1 MTTSR
6 RLWILAYVTA
16 GAVLIAGVAV
26 QIRHHADGGREQTEA
41 APAAVYAAM
50 PFEATMSQVS
60 APVTTVGGS
69 MMFSVGGF
77 SKSGIDHIDLYD
89 GARMVARS
97 PGPKYSSEASLS
109 APALSAGEHLV
120 HAELVDGKGHVTKTA
135 PSTVGVAP
143 GPGGQRA
150 ALVTLL
156 PGETREAVAKRLGL
170 APDA

>member
-1 MTTSR
+1 MAVTTSR

-97 PGPKYSSEASLS
+97 PGPKYSSEA
-109 APALSAGEHLV
+109 
-120 HAELVDGKGHVTKTA
+120 
-135 PSTVGVAP
+135 
-143 GPGGQRA
+143 
-150 ALVTLL
+150 
-156 PGETREAVAKRLGL
+156 
-170 APDA
+170 